1 MNKKKAIMAREIV
14 QLAQMEPKG
23 PIEVQQEKIEAIVLA
38 KESIVV
44 LKNTMKSSVKVSFR
58 KEKRN

>member
-1 MNKKKAIMAREIV
+1 MAREIV
-14 QLAQMEPKG
+14 QPVQMEPKE
-23 PIEVQQEKIEAIVLA
+23 PTEVQRGKIEAIVLA

-44 LKNTMKSSVKVSFR
+44 SKNTMKSSVKVSFR